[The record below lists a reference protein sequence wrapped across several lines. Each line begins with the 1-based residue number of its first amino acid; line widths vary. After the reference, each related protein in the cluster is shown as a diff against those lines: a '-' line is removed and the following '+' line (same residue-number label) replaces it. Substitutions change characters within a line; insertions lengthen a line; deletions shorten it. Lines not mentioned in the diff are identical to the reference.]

1 MVIETTDALKYYH
14 SCTSNVTT
22 SDRHVI
28 LILDKYLHSFPWE
41 SISCLEGLSISRLPS
56 LLDLQRRIKK
66 YECNFNSKNKRPSRN
81 TDEGYIVNVKKGT
94 SILNPSGDLSQT
106 QKFFEPILQALP
118 SDWDHVA
125 ARIPTQNEFSK
136 ALTDSDL
143 FLYFGHGS
151 GAQYLPNSVLR
162 KSDTRAVTW
171 LMGCSSGAITENG
184 EFEPHGTVLNYL
196 MAGAPAV
203 LATLWDVTDKDC
215 DRFSMKCGEMWGL
228 WEENTSEKIE
238 LPRRPAGK
246 REEGDGKRKKKKKI
260 NDTVD
265 IGSWE
270 KERRSVSLDEA
281 IMRSRDACYLRYLNG
296 AAPVLYGIPS
306 YLGIDE

>member
-1 MVIETTDALKYYH
+1 MVIETNDALKYYH
-14 SCTSNVTT
+14 SCTTNAPA
-22 SDRHVI
+22 SDRHII
-28 LILDKYLHSFPWE
+28 LILDKHLHSFPWE
-41 SISCLEGLSISRLPS
+41 SLSCLEGLSISRLPS
-56 LLDLQRRIKK
+56 LLDLQRRIKD
-66 YECNFNSKNKRPSRN
+66 YNCNLNYKKNKSPRGI
-81 TDEGYIVNVKKGT
+81 DEGHIVNVKKGT

-106 QKFFEPILQALP
+106 QKVFEPILQTLP
-118 SDWDHVA
+118 SDWDHIA
-125 ARIPTQNEFSK
+125 ARIPTQTEFSK
-136 ALTDSDL
+136 ALTESDL

-171 LMGCSSGAITENG
+171 LMGCSSGAVTENG

-215 DRFSMKCGEMWGL
+215 DRFSMKCGEIWGL
-228 WEENTSEKIE
+228 WEENMSEKIE
-238 LPRRPAGK
+238 MPKRPAGRREKGDEK
-246 REEGDGKRKKKKKI
+246 RRKKEKKTI
-260 NDTVD
+260 SDSVD
-265 IGSWE
+265 VDSRGGDKRAIA
-270 KERRSVSLDEA
+270 LDEA

-306 YLGIDE
+306 YLG